1 MEVLAL
7 KERVS
12 NLEEVKDEINARVAP
27 DDELNALIVD
37 LPPGARGGLLA
48 LLA

>member
-37 LPPGARGGLLA
+37 LPPGARAGLLA